1 MTYRATYQQYI
12 IVVLSLLSLLFL
24 WSAKRT
30 HILPSQK
37 STAKKENT
45 PSINTML
52 SPLQGNL
59 QSEFSELEKKLAT
72 SKVSSDSLQI
82 LNNLI
87 LLAENNHLYD
97 YAAYYQE
104 KKLSIETSVVSLK
117 SLVRNAQQACELHQQ
132 DSSKYAFWNAKVLEY
147 LPKLQNAEP
156 TNPEWI
162 LQEGI
167 HLVRS
172 KNSAFLMQGI
182 QKIVQLTHQ
191 YPEYFDA
198 FYYLGV
204 FSLES
209 NQPEKAIQRFEKC
222 LSLQPNHALSHLGLA
237 SAYEKLGQISNA
249 ITYYQK
255 VLKASSDNQLKES
268 IQQKLNQLNHKH

>member
-1 MTYRATYQQYI
+1 MTFRATYQQYFV
-12 IVVLSLLSLLFL
+12 VVLSLFSLLFL

-37 STAKKENT
+37 TTAKNNA
-45 PSINTML
+45 PSSINTML

-72 SKVSSDSLQI
+72 SQTPNDSLQI
-82 LNNLI
+82 INNLLI
-87 LLAENNHLYD
+87 LAENNRLYD

-104 KKLSIETSVVSLK
+104 KRLNIDSSVVALK

-132 DSSKYAFWNAKVLEY
+132 DSSKYTYWNTKVLEY
-147 LPKLQNAEP
+147 LSKLQNKEP
-156 TNPEWI
+156 TNPEWV
-162 LQEGI
+162 LQEGVYQ
-167 HLVRS
+167 VRS
-172 KNSAFLMQGI
+172 RNSALFMQGI
-182 QKIVQLTHQ
+182 QKIIQLTRQ
-191 YPEYFDA
+191 YPDYFDA

-222 LSLQPNHALSHLGLA
+222 LSLQPNHALSHFGMA
-237 SAYEKLGQISNA
+237 SAYESLGQISQA
-249 ITYYQK
+249 RTHYQK
-255 VLKASSDNQLKES
+255 ALKATSDNQLKSS
-268 IQQKLNQLNHKH
+268 IQQKLNQLNHQH